1 MSLLRAIA
9 GAVAIFVLTPLQPA
23 HAQIS
28 PNAVWSCEFTNS
40 PTDCG
45 LYLQAAA
52 STRAAL
58 VGPGRDGPTGVQL
71 TTQPGDI
78 NIAGSGSNERADLTR
93 SPSSTYCNQG
103 QDEWWAHSLMFPPG
117 YVPPPV
123 AAVWNWGALFDFH
136 NSSPGGGQPNFMV
149 YATPTGLELH
159 MAGGANT
166 VNLPSDPGYY
176 SIAIGPITKNVW
188 YDFVYHVK
196 WSSGSDGLFQAWLNG
211 RQVMNYSGPNLY
223 VGQSCYL
230 KLANYHTPL
239 GVPIS
244 VIHSRVVRGTT
255 QADVQIGSG
264 GTPPPTVPVPNVVGQ
279 TQAAATSAITSAG
292 LTVGA
297 VTQQSS
303 STVASG
309 NVISESP
316 AAGTSVTSASAVNL
330 VVSSGAP
337 PPTQVAVPNVVGQ
350 TQAAATSA
358 ITSAGLTAGTVTMQ
372 SSTTVASGSVISESP
387 AAGTSVASASA
398 VNLVVSSGATPPP
411 PPPPVV
417 TKDPVYDFNGSGTSD
432 ILWRNSS
439 TGQNVLWLMNGA
451 TVASAPALPTVTN
464 LNWIIAGAGDFNGDG
479 KADILWHN
487 QSTGQSQIWFM
498 NGGTLTS
505 AADTSTVSDTHW
517 AIVGVGDF
525 DGDGKA
531 DILWRNKSTGQNAI
545 WFMIGGSIKSTAN
558 ITTVTDQNWT
568 VAGVGDFS
576 GDGKADILWHDTV
589 TGQNQVWLMNGGTV
603 ASSAAI
609 LTLSDLNW
617 HFAGAGDFDGDGK
630 VDILWRNGSTGQN
643 AVWFMNGATIVS
655 STSIQS
661 VTDLNWKIVS
671 VGDYNG
677 DGKADILWRNG
688 STGQNAIF
696 FMNGGTVASTL
707 YPPSQPVAGWTV
719 ALH

>member
-1 MSLLRAIA
+1 MRWHASRRTLSPRSSRCSPTDLLRRLRRRHYSTHWSRSGHTSCRVELSSLRDAHVSRSNDTGGSVNLLRAIA
-9 GAVAIFVLTPLQPA
+9 VAVAIFMLAPPQPA
-23 HAQIS
+23 RAQIS

-45 LYLQAAA
+45 LYLEAAA

-58 VGPGRDGPTGVQL
+58 VGPGRDGPTAVQL

-78 NIAGSGSNERADLTR
+78 NIAGSGANDRADLVLAR
-93 SPSSTYCNQG
+93 SSTYCNQG

-123 AAVWNWGALFDFH
+123 ASVWNWGALFDFH

-188 YDFVYHVK
+188 YYFVYHVK

-211 RQVMNYSGPNLY
+211 QVMNYSGPNLY

-230 KLANYHTPL
+230 KIANYHTAL
-239 GVPIS
+239 GLPVS
-244 VIHSRVVRGTT
+244 VVHSRVVMAHT

-303 STVASG
+303 TTVASG

-358 ITSAGLTAGTVTMQ
+358 ITSAGLTAGTVTQQ
-372 SSTTVASGSVISESP
+372 SSTTVASGNVISESP

-411 PPPPVV
+411 PPPPPVV
-417 TKDPVYDFNGSGTSD
+417 VGQTQAAATSAITSAGLTAGTVTQQ
-432 ILWRNSS
+432 SS
-439 TGQNVLWLMNGA
+439 T
-451 TVASAPALPTVTN
+451 TVASGNVISESPAAGTSVAKGSAVNLVVSSGAPAPGQVAVPNVVGETEAAATSAITGAGLTAGTVTQ
-464 LNWIIAGAGDFNGDG
+464 
-479 KADILWHN
+479 
-487 QSTGQSQIWFM
+487 QS
-498 NGGTLTS
+498 
-505 AADTSTVSDTHW
+505 ST
-517 AIVGVGDF
+517 
-525 DGDGKA
+525 
-531 DILWRNKSTGQNAI
+531 
-545 WFMIGGSIKSTAN
+545 
-558 ITTVTDQNWT
+558 
-568 VAGVGDFS
+568 
-576 GDGKADILWHDTV
+576 
-589 TGQNQVWLMNGGTV
+589 TV
-603 ASSAAI
+603 ASGSVISESPAA
-609 LTLSDLNW
+609 
-617 HFAGAGDFDGDGK
+617 G
-630 VDILWRNGSTGQN
+630 
-643 AVWFMNGATIVS
+643 
-655 STSIQS
+655 TS
-661 VTDLNWKIVS
+661 
-671 VGDYNG
+671 
-677 DGKADILWRNG
+677 
-688 STGQNAIF
+688 
-696 FMNGGTVASTL
+696 VASASAVNL
-707 YPPSQPVAGWTV
+707 VVS
-719 ALH
+719 

>member
-1 MSLLRAIA
+1 MNLLRAIA
-9 GAVAIFVLTPLQPA
+9 VAVAIFMLAPPQPA
-23 HAQIS
+23 RAQIS

-45 LYLQAAA
+45 LYLEAAA

-58 VGPGRDGPTGVQL
+58 VGPGRDGPTAVQL

-78 NIAGSGSNERADLTR
+78 NIAGSGSNDRADLVLAR
-93 SPSSTYCNQG
+93 SSTYCNQG

-123 AAVWNWGALFDFH
+123 ASVWNWGALFDFH
-136 NSSPGGGQPNFMV
+136 NSAAGGGQPNFMV

-166 VNLPSDPGYY
+166 VNRPSDPGYY

-230 KLANYHTPL
+230 KIANYHTEL
-239 GVPIS
+239 GLPVS
-244 VIHSRVVRGTT
+244 VVHSRVVLAHT
-255 QADVQIGSG
+255 QADVQIGSS
-264 GTPPPTVPVPNVVGQ
+264 PPPTVLVPNVVGQ
-279 TQAAATSAITSAG
+279 TQAAATSAITGAG
-292 LTVGA
+292 LTAGT

-303 STVASG
+303 TTVASG

-316 AAGTSVTSASAVNL
+316 AAGTSVASGAAVSL

-387 AAGTSVASASA
+387 AAGTSVASGSA

-498 NGGTLTS
+498 NGGTLSS

-688 STGQNAIF
+688 STGQDSIF

>member
-1 MSLLRAIA
+1 MAFARLVRVSRARPVTETPFLLSPYRGVPMSLLRAIA

-23 HAQIS
+23 YAQIS

-45 LYLQAAA
+45 LFLQAAA
-52 STRAAL
+52 STRATL
-58 VGPGRDGPTGVQL
+58 VGPGRDGPTAVQL

-78 NIAGSGSNERADLTR
+78 NIAGSGANERADLTR

-309 NVISESP
+309 SVISESP
-316 AAGTSVTSASAVNL
+316 AAGTSVAMASAVNL

-337 PPTQVAVPNVVGQ
+337 PPTQVAVPNVVGE
-350 TQAAATSA
+350 TEAAATSA

-372 SSTTVASGSVISESP
+372 SSATVASGSVISESP
-387 AAGTSVASASA
+387 AAGTSVAMASA
-398 VNLVVSSGATPPP
+398 VNLVVSSGAPAPGQVGVAN
-411 PPPPVV
+411 VV
-417 TKDPVYDFNGSGTSD
+417 GETE
-432 ILWRNSS
+432 
-439 TGQNVLWLMNGA
+439 A
-451 TVASAPALPTVTN
+451 AA
-464 LNWIIAGAGDFNGDG
+464 
-479 KADILWHN
+479 
-487 QSTGQSQIWFM
+487 
-498 NGGTLTS
+498 TS
-505 AADTSTVSDTHW
+505 AITS
-517 AIVGVGDF
+517 AG
-525 DGDGKA
+525 
-531 DILWRNKSTGQNAI
+531 L
-545 WFMIGGSIKSTAN
+545 TA
-558 ITTVTDQNWT
+558 
-568 VAGVGDFS
+568 
-576 GDGKADILWHDTV
+576 
-589 TGQNQVWLMNGGTV
+589 GTV
-603 ASSAAI
+603 P
-609 LTLSDLNW
+609 
-617 HFAGAGDFDGDGK
+617 
-630 VDILWRNGSTGQN
+630 Q
-643 AVWFMNGATIVS
+643 
-655 STSIQS
+655 
-661 VTDLNWKIVS
+661 
-671 VGDYNG
+671 
-677 DGKADILWRNG
+677 
-688 STGQNAIF
+688 
-696 FMNGGTVASTL
+696 
-707 YPPSQPVAGWTV
+707 
-719 ALH
+719 